1 MLTNLPVLCRG
12 PNFTSMYFPRIN
24 AYLESLF
31 EALSRTEKRTVQE
44 MVEVCRTPL
53 VKNCSS
59 PALADNHVDTDLD
72 SEQGEDCR
80 TVYESECWTKETLQN
95 CLIIA
100 IIASKMQTMFHS
112 NEITRLHVV
121 RMTLLKLLSCLAR
134 AARGRN
140 TDTVSA
146 PRMSSRSRISSLGR

>member
-1 MLTNLPVLCRG
+1 
-12 PNFTSMYFPRIN
+12 MYFPRIN
-24 AYLESLF
+24 DYLESLF

-59 PALADNHVDTDLD
+59 PALTDNHVDTDPD

-121 RMTLLKLLSCLAR
+121 RMTLLKLLP
-134 AARGRN
+134 
-140 TDTVSA
+140 V
-146 PRMSSRSRISSLGR
+146 